1 MTALCAIGLG
11 ANLGD
16 PESALE
22 RAINL
27 LRLNSNL
34 TVTAL
39 SSTWLTEPVGGP
51 SGQNWYFN
59 RVVMLS
65 TDLIPL
71 QLLAILMEIESQL
84 GRIRRER
91 WGPRLIDLDLLFRNQ
106 DTLDS
111 PELTLPHPRLHERA
125 FMLFPLREVCPEWV
139 HPIFGLN
146 VGELLLRLPP
156 STLQVQKLY

>member
-1 MTALCAIGLG
+1 MG

-22 RAINL
+22 RATNL
-27 LRLNSNL
+27 LRLNPNL
-34 TVTAL
+34 TVTAM

-51 SGQNWYFN
+51 PGQDWYYN
-59 RVVMLS
+59 RVVMIAS
-65 TDLIPL
+65 DLVPL
-71 QLLAILMEIESQL
+71 QLLAILLEIESQL

-106 DTLDS
+106 DVLDS

-125 FMLFPLREVCPEWV
+125 FMLFPLREVAPQWV
-139 HPIFGLN
+139 HPVLGLN

-156 STLQVQKLY
+156 STQQVQKLY